1 MKRVTKNNLLKL
13 VDMMKEYQETK
24 NQKLKI
30 IINDFIDNVINKD
43 KKYYSK
49 LKSYNF
55 NNEILKYLMQIMGRN
70 CDPTIKK

>member
-24 NQKLKI
+24 NEDLKI
-30 IINDFIDNVINKD
+30 IINDFIKNVINKD
-43 KKYYSK
+43 KRYFKK

-55 NNEILKYLMQIMGRN
+55 KNEILEYLM
-70 CDPTIKK
+70 

>member
-24 NQKLKI
+24 NQKLKN
-30 IINDFIDNVINKD
+30 IINDFKDNLINKD
-43 KKYYSK
+43 KRYYSK

-55 NNEILKYLMQIMGRN
+55 NNEILKYLM
-70 CDPTIKK
+70 

>member
-24 NQKLKI
+24 NEDLKI
-30 IINDFIDNVINKD
+30 IKNVINKD
-43 KKYYSK
+43 KHYFKK

-55 NNEILKYLMQIMGRN
+55 KNEILEYLM
-70 CDPTIKK
+70 

>member
-24 NQKLKI
+24 NADLKN
-30 IINDFIDNVINKD
+30 IINDFIENVINKD
-43 KKYYSK
+43 KHYFKK

-55 NNEILKYLMQIMGRN
+55 KNEILEYLM
-70 CDPTIKK
+70 

>member
-24 NQKLKI
+24 NQKLKN
-30 IINDFIDNVINKD
+30 IINDFIENVINKD

-49 LKSYNF
+49 LKNYRYTVRC
-55 NNEILKYLMQIMGRN
+55 K
-70 CDPTIKK
+70 

>member
-1 MKRVTKNNLLKL
+1 MKRVTKNNLIKL

-24 NQKLKI
+24 NQKLKN
-30 IINDFIDNVINKD
+30 IINDFIQNVINKD

-55 NNEILKYLMQIMGRN
+55 KNDILEYLL
-70 CDPTIKK
+70 